1 MSKRALLLSVAIFV
15 AVAISAKVYIP
26 LVKSVPPGTAGG
38 GAARVG
44 IRTLS
49 YDILAYY
56 ENDTLYI
63 EYPSDTVSKVVII
76 DEQTRQRVIDYTFN
90 GDNSNVNVPIG
101 SLSLYNTY
109 YVYINVSDDWW
120 AGYFNYLPFIQEQQI
135 TLTVGE
141 SYQLH
146 VTPANA
152 KVIWMGEPWIL
163 RTYNMVKGFRDHY
176 IPQTL
181 TEYPV
186 SIVDDNGLVTALKTG
201 NTVVFAESLDGS
213 IREQCQIT
221 VCERT
226 EQISKGVTHTS
237 FQANCGRQGL
247 SPVSECEWE
256 DVKFSL
262 SENGSFEAEGTF
274 YGSGTKDNV
283 IYYVKTDQCIFVYFD
298 IDYSDSTEV
307 FYPQP
312 FKIQINDCTAHEY
325 TVYFRNSTG
334 AGNEQEKFIRY
345 NITNGSSA
353 DDNSGQTGTDITD
366 SFRDIVYPLNLDYV
380 EVPNRM
386 FIKKEPDVTKDYVI
400 SLLEEQ
406 FNGNYRIDSWTGDII
421 CKVYVDDSL
430 IDNAVAELIQNDSVV
445 MARRIYVTRENYDR
459 YLNSLNSILCLNLE
473 YMELCIYNEI
483 SYGIKRGN
491 DQLIMDSLANVF
503 GLVNEPSIYDPEWMG
518 KFIVP
523 KTIDYNNLLEIS
535 RALYETGCFTSISP
549 DFHMKIL
556 NGYNDN
562 DYYIPNIVKNVH
574 SNNNVIEITH
584 YNLSGQKTNNPSGLT
599 IVVTRYSDG
608 TVRREKKLFLE

>member
-1 MSKRALLLSVAIFV
+1 MLLSVAIFV

-146 VTPANA
+146 VTPSDA

-176 IPQTL
+176 NPQTL

-186 SIVDDNGLVTALKTG
+186 AIVDDNGLVTALKTG
-201 NTVVFAESLDGS
+201 NAVVFAESLDGRG

-226 EQISKGVTHTS
+226 KQISKGVTRTS
-237 FQANCGRQGL
+237 FQADCERQGL

-256 DVKFSL
+256 NVKFSL
-262 SENGSFEAEGTF
+262 SENGTFEAEGTF

-283 IYYVKTDQCIFVYFD
+283 IYYVTTDQCIFVYFD

-345 NITNGSSA
+345 NITNGLSA
-353 DDNSGQTGTDITD
+353 DDNSDQTGTDITD
-366 SFRDIVYPLNLDYV
+366 GFRDIVYPLNLDYV

-406 FNGNYRIDSWTGDII
+406 FNGNYRIDSWIGDII
-421 CKVYVDDSL
+421 CKVSVDDSL

-445 MARRIYVTRENYDR
+445 MARRIYVTRENYER
-459 YLNSLNSILCLNLE
+459 YLNSLNSFLCLNLE

-483 SYGIKRGN
+483 SYLIKRGN

-535 RALYETGCFTSISP
+535 RTLYETGCFTSISP

-608 TVRREKKLFLE
+608 TVRREKKLFRE